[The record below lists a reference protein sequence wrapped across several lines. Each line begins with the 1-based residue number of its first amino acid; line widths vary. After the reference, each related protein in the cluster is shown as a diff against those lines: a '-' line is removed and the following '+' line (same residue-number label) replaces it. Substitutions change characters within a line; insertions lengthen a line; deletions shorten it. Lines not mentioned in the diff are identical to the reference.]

1 MMYCHQI
8 VELLSA
14 YLDEDL
20 DQETMGHMDAHLSD
34 CPPCVFYVDTFRR
47 MIAAS
52 GQIPTIETMPN
63 ELRDRLHSFLAQRTH
78 PKP

>member
-14 YLDEDL
+14 YLEEDL
-20 DQETMGHMDAHLSD
+20 DTETMTHMDAHLSD

-52 GQIPTIETMPN
+52 GQIPTIETIPA
-63 ELRDRLHSFLAQRTH
+63 ELRERLHSFLSQRTH

>member
-8 VELLSA
+8 VELLSS

-20 DQETMGHMDAHLSD
+20 DTETMSHMDAHLSD

-52 GQIPTIETMPN
+52 GQIPTIETIPN
-63 ELRDRLHSFLAQRTH
+63 ELRERLHSFLIQRTH

>member
-20 DQETMGHMDAHLSD
+20 DKETMSHMDAHLSD
-34 CPPCVFYVDTFRR
+34 CMPCVFYVDTFRR

-52 GQIPTIETMPN
+52 GQIPTIETIPP
-63 ELRDRLHSFLAQRTH
+63 ELRDRLHSFLAQRT
-78 PKP
+78 PRNP

>member
-1 MMYCHQI
+1 MDCHQI

-20 DQETMGHMDAHLSD
+20 DKETMGHMDAHLSE
-34 CPPCVFYVDTFRR
+34 CRPCVFYVDTFRR

-52 GQIPTIETMPN
+52 GQIPTIETIPA
-63 ELRDRLHSFLAQRTH
+63 ELRERLHSFLAQRT
-78 PKP
+78 PRNP